1 MDQSRLVQL
10 RRSTQG
16 LINSPGSTVQE
27 IVHWLGAVQ
36 SQEFTDA
43 KWSIAQ
49 RMPTGFTEDEFT
61 QAFNEGAIV
70 RTHVLRPTWHFVA
83 PADLRWMLALT
94 APRIKSFMK
103 TNDRKLGM
111 DDALYSRTNA
121 LIQQALQDGQHLT
134 RAELADVLRQN
145 GIRVVAT
152 ALAHVMIRAEIDGV
166 VCSGALRGRQHTY
179 ALLEHRAPQARLLL
193 RDEALA
199 ELASRYFRSH
209 GPATVQDFSWW
220 SGLTLTDARSGLE
233 SIRSQLASERIDD
246 KLASERIDDK
256 TYWYVPATAGSRS
269 SNTVQLLPN
278 FDEYVVGYADRSTLF
293 EPTYEGPLR
302 VQGQILNHRSLV
314 INGLVAGTWS
324 VVRGKSASKVTLH
337 PFRILTESEQVLID
351 QAIDQYATFYG
362 LPVNNLIA
370 A

>member
-10 RRSTQG
+10 RLSTQG

-27 IVHWLGAVQ
+27 IVHELGAVQ

-43 KWSIAQ
+43 KWSVAQ
-49 RMPTGFTEDEFT
+49 RMPTGFTYDAFI

-83 PADLRWMLALT
+83 PTDIRWMLALT

-103 TNDRKLGM
+103 TNDRKLGL
-111 DDALYSRTNA
+111 DEALYTRTNA
-121 LIQQALQDGQHLT
+121 LIQQALEDGKHLT
-134 RAELADVLRQN
+134 RAELADILRQN
-145 GIRVVAT
+145 GIGVVAT

-220 SGLTLTDARSGLE
+220 SGLSLTDARSGLE
-233 SIRSQLASERIDD
+233 IIKSQLT
-246 KLASERIDDK
+246 SERIDDK
-256 TYWYVPATAGSRS
+256 TYWYVPSTAGSNLS
-269 SNTVQLLPN
+269 DTVHLLPN

-293 EPTYEGPLR
+293 ESTYEGPLHI
-302 VQGQILNHRSLV
+302 QGHILNHRSLV
-314 INGLVAGTWS
+314 INGQIAGIWNG
-324 VVRGKSASKVTLH
+324 VRGKFTSSVSVH
-337 PFRILTESEQVLID
+337 PFRRLTESEQALTDRTIN
-351 QAIDQYATFYG
+351 QYTTFCG
-362 LPVNNLIA
+362 SPVVVA
-370 A
+370 